1 MNGEIWST
9 ASRPATVLPAQKIAA
24 SVNKRLGHS

>member
-9 ASRPATVLPAQKIAA
+9 ATRPATVLPAQKTAA
-24 SVNKRLGHS
+24 SVSSRLGH